1 MWAVGRLAAVTAG
14 LCVVIAVAP
23 AVVASA
29 DDKESAQDTINRLQD
44 EGYTVNIDKIGTAPL
59 SKCTVTNVRNPKKI
73 TQWVPYVGP
82 GDRQSTLILQV
93 VSQSISVSLDCTGR

>member
-1 MWAVGRLAAVTAG
+1 MRAVGRLAAVAAG
-14 LCVVIAVAP
+14 VCAVIAVAP
-23 AVVASA
+23 AAVGAA
-29 DDKESAQDTINRLQD
+29 DDKESAQDVINRLQD

-82 GDRQSTLILQV
+82 GDRESSLILQV
-93 VSQSISVSLDCTGR
+93 VSQSISVSLDCSGR